1 MTEQQPPDLPRY
13 VQLLWGISTPG
24 RRGPKPG
31 LTIQQIGDAAVV
43 IADAEGLAGVSMK
56 AVAGSLGLTTMSLY
70 RYLDSKDELFAVMVD
85 CAYGAPRFDLFTA
98 GDWRQRLETWA
109 RVVAKS
115 LLGHPWILDVR
126 LTPSMTPNAIG
137 WMEAGAR
144 SFSQT
149 PLPEQQKMS
158 ALLLV
163 DGFVRNHLRTVV
175 QFGLLEPAE
184 QPIGY
189 DKFLAAVMDPAR
201 FPALTAAQVVFADD
215 DEDFYSTEFEFGLKV
230 VLGGIEQLINKH

>member
-1 MTEQQPPDLPRY
+1 MTEEQPPDLPRY
-13 VQLLWGISTPG
+13 VQLLWGIDAPG

-31 LTIQQIGDAAVV
+31 LTIQRIGDAAVA
-43 IADAEGLAGVSMK
+43 IADTEGLAGVSMK

-85 CAYGAPRFDLFTA
+85 CAYGAPDFTLFDA
-98 GDWRQRLETWA
+98 GSWRQRLETWA

-115 LLGHPWILDVR
+115 LLGHPWILDVPLR
-126 LTPSMTPNAIG
+126 PSMAPNTVG

-144 SFSQT
+144 TFAGVD
-149 PLPEQQKMS
+149 LPEQQKMS

-175 QFGLLEPAE
+175 QFGLLEPVE
-184 QPIGY
+184 QSIGY
-189 DKFLAAVMDPAR
+189 DKFLAAVMDPGQ
-201 FPALTAAQVVFADD
+201 FPALIAAQGVFADD